1 MTDRCATEQKV
12 NDILARDIDHAVHSF
27 KCSVHPLLQ
36 FSDVCIEEIFNI
48 EQELCFKF
56 PGYTHS
62 LREPFILFLLKS
74 VSKLFYKDGTG
85 DPNILQ
91 VYMKNHGVEN
101 IPIVNIRGNRFNVLF
116 YNAAGT
122 FFMHKHILQYFYS
135 LKSSYNFIQNFI
147 VLCLQN
153 KTFLTLLRALGIICK
168 IITEP
173 YFVKATE
180 VGNILLMGSVFQRLL
195 YVLDLLV
202 ENPILALNNE
212 VSLFYGPCFYDG
224 VFDFLLKTSL
234 NNDLTCVFIKCLCSV
249 LKSKVSKLFYEFLKG
264 GKYFNVHQGDLPECN
279 SCSTNNICLE
289 RLMGRLDF
297 KLKAASTSTVN
308 SIESCILYSNNKT
321 ENWLKDKDPKEQQEI
336 IDSARSQNRVFMK
349 KDRERQEELFIKQTK
364 ILEQK
369 ENEAKRKKERK
380 VNQID
385 KAIEDMRTVGLWES
399 EEKIK
404 EEVEKLRTK
413 KEKMES
419 LKKQINIYK
428 KVFEIDKNFKELLQ
442 FSSKGKIYDIS
453 KLQQNLT
460 KLIMLRRNTPKYK
473 ASDLVGKAI
482 IHTWTLE
489 NGENKEYEGEIRGFE
504 DGVFKVVYWDDKEKK
519 EGNEFELTEREIN
532 IDIQEGN
539 LFIKDTTNLDHCY
552 STF

>member
-1 MTDRCATEQKV
+1 
-12 NDILARDIDHAVHSF
+12 
-27 KCSVHPLLQ
+27 
-36 FSDVCIEEIFNI
+36 
-48 EQELCFKF
+48 
-56 PGYTHS
+56 
-62 LREPFILFLLKS
+62 
-74 VSKLFYKDGTG
+74 
-85 DPNILQ
+85 
-91 VYMKNHGVEN
+91 
-101 IPIVNIRGNRFNVLF
+101 
-116 YNAAGT
+116 
-122 FFMHKHILQYFYS
+122 
-135 LKSSYNFIQNFI
+135 
-147 VLCLQN
+147 
-153 KTFLTLLRALGIICK
+153 
-168 IITEP
+168 
-173 YFVKATE
+173 
-180 VGNILLMGSVFQRLL
+180 MGQ
-195 YVLDLLV
+195 
-202 ENPILALNNE
+202 
-212 VSLFYGPCFYDG
+212 
-224 VFDFLLKTSL
+224 
-234 NNDLTCVFIKCLCSV
+234 
-249 LKSKVSKLFYEFLKG
+249 
-264 GKYFNVHQGDLPECN
+264 
-279 SCSTNNICLE
+279 
-289 RLMGRLDF
+289 LDF

-308 SIESCILYSNNKT
+308 SIESCILYSNNRT
-321 ENWLKDKDPKEQQEI
+321 ENWLKDRDPKEQQEI

-428 KVFEIDKNFKELLQ
+428 KVFEIDKNYKELLQ

-504 DGVFKVVYWDDKEKK
+504 DGVFKVIEYQIRQVFHPNNEEFTLFHIYNQCIKLICMALNNIMNFVKHPLNK
-519 EGNEFELTEREIN
+519 YTRGPKGLLNGNFIIKQHCKGSTEVN
-532 IDIQEGN
+532 N
-539 LFIKDTTNLDHCY
+539 
-552 STF
+552 

>member
-1 MTDRCATEQKV
+1 
-12 NDILARDIDHAVHSF
+12 
-27 KCSVHPLLQ
+27 
-36 FSDVCIEEIFNI
+36 
-48 EQELCFKF
+48 
-56 PGYTHS
+56 
-62 LREPFILFLLKS
+62 
-74 VSKLFYKDGTG
+74 
-85 DPNILQ
+85 
-91 VYMKNHGVEN
+91 
-101 IPIVNIRGNRFNVLF
+101 
-116 YNAAGT
+116 
-122 FFMHKHILQYFYS
+122 
-135 LKSSYNFIQNFI
+135 
-147 VLCLQN
+147 
-153 KTFLTLLRALGIICK
+153 
-168 IITEP
+168 
-173 YFVKATE
+173 
-180 VGNILLMGSVFQRLL
+180 MGSVFQRLL

-234 NNDLTCVFIKCLCSV
+234 NNDLTCVFIKRLCSV
-249 LKSKVSKLFYEFLKG
+249 LKSKVSKLFHEFLKG

-289 RLMGRLDF
+289 RLMGQLDF

-308 SIESCILYSNNKT
+308 SIESCILYSNNRT

-349 KDRERQEELFIKQTK
+349 QDRERQEELFIKQTK

-413 KEKMES
+413 KGKMES

-428 KVFEIDKNFKELLQ
+428 KVFEIDKNYKELLQ